1 MYSSS
6 AWPRRFMTVLRRTWN
21 SAAASARPSHMA
33 AIVLRGS
40 VSADELEDDPVEA
53 RRLIAGRRVA
63 GVGHDHEARALA
75 RDSARRRAVDGPAPR
90 VPPRPSSAPRP
101 RAPRAP

>member
-6 AWPRRFMTVLRRTWN
+6 AWPRRFMAVLRSTWN

-40 VSADELEDDPVEA
+40 VSADELQDDPIEA
-53 RRLIAGRRVA
+53 LRLIAGRRVA
-63 GVGHDHEARALA
+63 GVGHDHEARALDPVRQLLLRLE
-75 RDSARRRAVDGPAPR
+75 RDRSEERRVGKECRSRWSPYH
-90 VPPRPSSAPRP
+90 
-101 RAPRAP
+101 

>member
-1 MYSSS
+1 
-6 AWPRRFMTVLRRTWN
+6 
-21 SAAASARPSHMA
+21 HMA

-53 RRLIAGRRVA
+53 GRLIAGRRVA

-75 RDSARRRAVDGPAPR
+75 RDSARRRARGPEAGEAVDQCERSDRAGAWNASASPTQAPSERPATCTGGS
-90 VPPRPSSAPRP
+90 PSSTRS
-101 RAPRAP
+101 RST